1 MAFAISSG
9 ILLTPYQYRDT
20 KRTSCPLPFF
30 CHDIVGTPWYYQQLS
45 FITSQLK
52 DPRTPG

>member
-20 KRTSCPLPFF
+20 KRTSCPSPFL